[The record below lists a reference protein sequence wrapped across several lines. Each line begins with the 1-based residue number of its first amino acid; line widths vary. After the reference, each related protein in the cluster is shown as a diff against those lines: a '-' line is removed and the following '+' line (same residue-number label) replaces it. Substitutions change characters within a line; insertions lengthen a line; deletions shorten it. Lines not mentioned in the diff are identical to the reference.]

1 MPRLL
6 VARAPTPWRRLS
18 LTVLAITAHLLIGVI
33 VVVVRTARVVVD
45 VIAATAMQAEQALA
59 ARTGRPALSQTGI
72 GAIAA
77 AFATEF
83 RAAYHQPT
91 R

>member
-1 MPRLL
+1 MARLL
-6 VARAPTPWRRLS
+6 VARAPTRWQRVALAAG
-18 LTVLAITAHLLIGVI
+18 AITAQLLLGAI
-33 VVVVRTARVVVD
+33 VTALRATRAIFNAVTE
-45 VIAATAMQAEQALA
+45 TAMNAEQALA

-83 RAAYHQPT
+83 RTAYHQPT